1 MIAKQLTTFCR
12 GNFALGDLN
21 IFVALEKFIVES
33 AFFFGFESSFFMTFE
48 ATLKNLLSLWFSPSC
63 SASTLFSSLLF
74 SETNEHG
81 LKISFTDEVA

>member
-48 ATLKNLLSLWFSPSC
+48 ATLKNLLSL
-63 SASTLFSSLLF
+63 
-74 SETNEHG
+74 
-81 LKISFTDEVA
+81 